1 MRSSRSGT
9 CIRNEDGP
17 CFLKRQKAVSAGELS
32 RRPAG
37 TASGRAEEGPGENET
52 PPSHFTLQQAA
63 SESAGNFV
71 GEALDQFFVEVLHDD
86 DVRELS
92 GTGHA
97 AAMHDLLARA
107 AEIDRVRPRVRMRF
121 DAARGEGGKERFHGA
136 MVPKIRSPASPS
148 PGTIYL
154 FSSSRSSRLP
164 V

>member
-1 MRSSRSGT
+1 M
-9 CIRNEDGP
+9 IRVLMVDDEPLVRRGI
-17 CFLKRQKAVSAGELS
+17 VAGVDW
-32 RRPAG
+32 
-37 TASGRAEEGPGENET
+37 
-52 PPSHFTLQQAA
+52 AA
-63 SESAGNFV
+63 LGCEVV

-97 AAMHDLLARA
+97 AAVHDLLARA